1 MIKLALY
8 IYIYHLRPALRNGIK
23 KKKKY
28 MFIRRE
34 RNREK
39 EINFVLHI
47 YFLINFLDGGARRF
61 L

>member
-1 MIKLALY
+1 MAL
-8 IYIYHLRPALRNGIK
+8 K
-23 KKKKY
+23 KKIKKY

-61 L
+61 LWNLQSVAEKKAEGKNE

>member
-1 MIKLALY
+1 MALK
-8 IYIYHLRPALRNGIK
+8 K